1 MPRTPSRV
9 IMKGWSGCP
18 MGALSLG
25 GSNWKGK
32 ARKQFRFLSITNT
45 IATTLIVGDLL

>member
-1 MPRTPSRV
+1 MSRTPSKV

-25 GSNWKGK
+25 GSNWKRK
-32 ARKQFRFLSITNT
+32 TRKQFRFLFI
-45 IATTLIVGDLL
+45 